1 MDAQAHHKKI
11 AKELGVTTQ
20 QVAAVVT
27 LLDEDGT
34 VPFIARYRKEHTG
47 SLDEVAITT
56 IRDRISQLKDLD
68 KRRAAILKS
77 LQ

>member
-34 VPFIARYRKEHTG
+34 VPFIARYLKEHTG

-56 IRDRISQLKDLD
+56 IRDRI
-68 KRRAAILKS
+68 
-77 LQ
+77 